1 MKKYSITFITALLS
15 FALGLGVGIRG
26 SYTDLFTYVS
36 IYAAAYVIGEIIG
49 YKIRS
54 G

>member
-1 MKKYSITFITALLS
+1 MKKDSLTFITSLVS

-26 SYTDLFTYVS
+26 SSTDLF
-36 IYAAAYVIGEIIG
+36 AYVTIYSISYVAGEIIG
-49 YKIRS
+49 YKMRS